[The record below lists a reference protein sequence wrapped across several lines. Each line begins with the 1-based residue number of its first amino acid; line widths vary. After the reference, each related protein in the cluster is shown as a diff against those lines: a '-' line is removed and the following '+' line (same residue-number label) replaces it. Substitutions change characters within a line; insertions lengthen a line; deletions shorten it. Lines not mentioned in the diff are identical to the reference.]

1 MKFLD
6 QVKIY
11 VKAGDGGSG
20 SPSFRRE
27 KFIEFGG
34 PDGGDG
40 GKGGSVILKAEQNLN
55 TLIDFRYQQHH
66 KARRGNNGSG
76 QNRTGKSGDDLIL
89 KVPLG
94 TQVFEE
100 DNKTLI
106 YDFLKIGEEFV
117 AAIGGK
123 GGLGNTRFKSSTNR
137 APRKFTKGTSG
148 EEFTIW
154 LQLKTIAD
162 IGIIGLPNAG
172 KSSLL
177 AAITNANPK
186 IANYQFTTIN
196 PNLGV
201 ANYDNKEVTI
211 ADIPGLVEGAHK
223 GTGLGIQF
231 LKHIE
236 RCKSLLHLIDI
247 TNNDLKKSYKQ
258 IKKELRSY
266 SSELAKKRELIVLN
280 KTDLVDEKEIK
291 KIIKVFSKETKSE
304 VVTLSTLKKN
314 SISKIKAKLLSY
326 AS

>member
-11 VKAGDGGSG
+11 IKAGNGGDG

-27 KFIEFGG
+27 KFIEYGG

-55 TLIDFRYQQHH
+55 TLIDYRYQQHH
-66 KARRGNNGSG
+66 KAQRGDNGAG
-76 QNRTGKSGDDLIL
+76 QNKTGKGGGNLIL

-106 YDFLKIGEEFV
+106 FDFIKIGEEFV
-117 AAIGGK
+117 AADGGK

-137 APRKFTKGTSG
+137 APRKFTKGTAG

-186 IANYQFTTIN
+186 IANYQFTTLN

-201 ANYDNKEVTI
+201 ASYDDKEVTI

-223 GTGLGIQF
+223 GIGLGTQF

-236 RCKSLLHLIDI
+236 RCKSLLHMIDI
-247 TNNDLKKSYKQ
+247 TNENLKKSYKQ
-258 IKKELRSY
+258 IKDELKNY
-266 SSELAKKRELIVLN
+266 STKLVKKRELIVLN
-280 KTDLVDEKEIK
+280 KTDLIEEGEVEKIVK
-291 KIIKVFSKETKSE
+291 YFSKNTKSE
-304 VVTLSTLKKN
+304 VIVLSTLDKK
-314 SISKIKAKLLSY
+314 SISKIKAKLISY

>member
-11 VKAGDGGSG
+11 IKAGNGGDG

-27 KFIEFGG
+27 KFIEYGG

-66 KARRGNNGSG
+66 KAERGENGAG
-76 QNRTGKSGDDLIL
+76 QNRTGKSGEDLIL
-89 KVPLG
+89 NVPLG

-106 YDFLKIGEEFV
+106 YDFTKISEEFV
-117 AAIGGK
+117 AAAGGK

-137 APRKFTKGTSG
+137 APRKFTKGTQG

-177 AAITNANPK
+177 ASVTNANPK
-186 IANYQFTTIN
+186 IANYQFTTLN

-201 ANYDNKEVTI
+201 ASYDDKEITI

-247 TNNDLKKSYKQ
+247 TSEDLKKSYQQVKNEL
-258 IKKELRSY
+258 KKY
-266 SSELAKKRELIVLN
+266 SNKLTKKRELIVLN
-280 KTDLVDEKEIK
+280 KIDLIDEKEVNH
-291 KIIKVFSKETKSE
+291 IIKDFKKNTKSE
-304 VVTLSTLKKN
+304 VIAVSTFNK
-314 SISKIKAKLLSY
+314 SSVSKIKSKLLNYVS
-326 AS
+326 

>member
-11 VKAGDGGSG
+11 VKAGNGGSG

-27 KFIEFGG
+27 KFVEFGG

-40 GKGGSVILKAEQNLN
+40 GKGGSVILISERNLN
-55 TLIDFRYQQHH
+55 TLIDYRYQQHF
-66 KARRGNNGSG
+66 KAERGKDGSG
-76 QNRTGKSGDDLIL
+76 KNKTGKGGEDLYL

-106 YDFLKIGEEFV
+106 YDFKSQKEEFLV
-117 AAIGGK
+117 ASGGK
-123 GGLGNTRFKSSTNR
+123 GGFGNTRFKSSTNR
-137 APRKFTKGTSG
+137 APKKFTKGGQG
-148 EEFTIW
+148 EEFWIW

-177 AAITNANPK
+177 ASMTSANPK
-186 IANYQFTTIN
+186 IANYKFTTIN

-201 ANYDNKEVTI
+201 ASYDDKEVTL
-211 ADIPGLVEGAHK
+211 ADIPGLIEGAHT
-223 GTGLGIQF
+223 GTGLGIKF

-236 RCKSLLHLIDI
+236 RCKTLLHLIDI
-247 TNNDLKKSYKQ
+247 TEDDLFISYNQVRKELSKYSKDLVK
-258 IKKELRSY
+258 KKE
-266 SSELAKKRELIVLN
+266 IVVLN
-280 KTDLVDEKEIK
+280 KTDLIDEEEKKE
-291 KIIKVFSKETKSE
+291 
-304 VVTLSTLKKN
+304 
-314 SISKIKAKLLSY
+314 KIKTKL
-326 AS
+326 

>member
-11 VKAGDGGSG
+11 IKAGNGGDG

-27 KFIEFGG
+27 KFIEYGG

-66 KARRGNNGSG
+66 KAKRGDNGAG
-76 QNRTGKSGDDLIL
+76 QNRTGKGGDDLIL

-106 YDFLKIGEEFV
+106 FDFIKISDEFV
-117 AAIGGK
+117 AAAGGK

-137 APRKFTKGTSG
+137 APRKFTKGSLG
-148 EEFTIW
+148 EEFTIF

-186 IANYQFTTIN
+186 IANYQFTTLN

-201 ANYDNKEVTI
+201 ASYDDKEVTI

-223 GTGLGIQF
+223 GTGLGTQF

-236 RCKSLLHLIDI
+236 RCKSLLHMIDI
-247 TNNDLKKSYKQ
+247 TNKDLKKSYKQ
-258 IKKELRSY
+258 IKNELKNY
-266 SSELAKKRELIVLN
+266 SSKLLKKKELIVLN
-280 KTDLVDEKEIK
+280 KTDLMNEDDVK
-291 KIIKVFSKETKSE
+291 KIIKDFSKNIKSE
-304 VVTLSTLKKN
+304 IVLLSTLEKK
-314 SISKIKAKLLSY
+314 SITKIKAKLISY
-326 AS
+326 VS

>member
-6 QVKIY
+6 QIKIH
-11 VKAGDGGSG
+11 VKAGNGGDG

-40 GKGGSVILKAEQNLN
+40 GKGGSVILKSERNLN
-55 TLIDFRYQQHH
+55 TLIDYRYQQHH
-66 KARRGNNGSG
+66 KAKRGENGMG
-76 QNRTGKSGDDLIL
+76 QNRTGKSGEDLIL
-89 KVPLG
+89 KVPIG

-106 YDFLKIGEEFV
+106 YDFTKPGEKFV
-117 AAIGGK
+117 AAAGGK

-177 AAITNANPK
+177 ASITNANPK
-186 IANYQFTTIN
+186 IANYQFTTLN

-201 ANYDNKEVTI
+201 ASYDDKEVTI
-211 ADIPGLVEGAHK
+211 ADIPGLIEGAHE

-247 TNNDLKKSYKQ
+247 TNNDLEKSYNEVKNE
-258 IKKELRSY
+258 IKNY
-266 SSELAKKRELIVLN
+266 SSDLLKKKELIVLN
-280 KTDLVDEKEIK
+280 KIDLVDEKIVNKIIEKFSK
-291 KIIKVFSKETKSE
+291 KIKGEIL
-304 VVTLSTLKKN
+304 TLSTLNKE
-314 SISKIKAKLLSY
+314 SVSKIKAKLISY

>member
-11 VKAGDGGSG
+11 VKAGNGGSG

-27 KFIEFGG
+27 KFVEFGG

-40 GKGGSVILKAEQNLN
+40 GKGGSVILISERNLN
-55 TLIDFRYQQHH
+55 TLIDYRYQQHF
-66 KARRGNNGSG
+66 KAERGKDGSG
-76 QNRTGKSGDDLIL
+76 KNKTGKGGEDLYL

-106 YDFLKIGEEFV
+106 YDFKSQKEEFLV
-117 AAIGGK
+117 ASGGK
-123 GGLGNTRFKSSTNR
+123 GGFGNTRFKSSTNR
-137 APRKFTKGTSG
+137 APKKFTKGGQG
-148 EEFTIW
+148 EEFWIW

-177 AAITNANPK
+177 ASMTSANPK
-186 IANYQFTTIN
+186 IANYKFTTIN

-201 ANYDNKEVTI
+201 ASYDDKEVTL
-211 ADIPGLVEGAHK
+211 ADIPGLIEGAHT
-223 GTGLGIQF
+223 GTGLGIKF

-236 RCKSLLHLIDI
+236 RCKTLLHLIDI
-247 TNNDLKKSYKQ
+247 TEDDLFISYNQVRKELSKYSKDLVK
-258 IKKELRSY
+258 KKE
-266 SSELAKKRELIVLN
+266 IVVLN
-280 KTDLVDEKEIK
+280 KTDLIDEEEKKEKIK
-291 KIIKVFSKETKSE
+291 KLKNK
-304 VVTLSTLKKN
+304 LKKN
-314 SISKIKAKLLSY
+314 IFLMSTMDKKSVSNIKSKLVNYVS
-326 AS
+326 

>member
-6 QVKIY
+6 QIKIY
-11 VKAGDGGSG
+11 VKAGNGGDG

-40 GKGGSVILKAEQNLN
+40 GKGGSVILKSERNLN
-55 TLIDFRYQQHH
+55 TLIDYRYQQHH
-66 KARRGNNGSG
+66 KAKRGENGMG
-76 QNRTGKSGDDLIL
+76 QNRTGKSGENLIL
-89 KVPLG
+89 KVPIG

-100 DNKTLI
+100 DNKTLV
-106 YDFLKIGEEFV
+106 YDFTKLEEKFV
-117 AAIGGK
+117 AAAGGK

-177 AAITNANPK
+177 ASITNANPK
-186 IANYQFTTIN
+186 IANYQFTTLN

-201 ANYDNKEVTI
+201 ALYDDKEVTI
-211 ADIPGLVEGAHK
+211 ADIPGLIEGAHQ

-247 TNNDLKKSYKQ
+247 TNNDLEKSYNEVKNE
-258 IKKELRSY
+258 IKNY
-266 SSELAKKRELIVLN
+266 SSDLLRKKELIVLN
-280 KTDLVDEKEIK
+280 KIDLVDEKIVNEIIK
-291 KIIKVFSKETKSE
+291 KFSKKIEGE
-304 VVTLSTLKKN
+304 ILTLSTLNKE
-314 SISKIKAKLLSY
+314 SVSKIKAKLISY

>member
-11 VKAGDGGSG
+11 VKAGNGGSG

-27 KFIEFGG
+27 KFVEFGG

-40 GKGGSVILKAEQNLN
+40 GKGGSVILISERNLN
-55 TLIDFRYQQHH
+55 TLIDYRYQQHF
-66 KARRGNNGSG
+66 KAERGKDGSG
-76 QNRTGKSGDDLIL
+76 KNKTGKGGEDLYL

-106 YDFLKIGEEFV
+106 YDFKSQKEEFLV
-117 AAIGGK
+117 ATGGK
-123 GGLGNTRFKSSTNR
+123 GGFGNTRFKSSTNR
-137 APRKFTKGTSG
+137 APKKFTKGGQG
-148 EEFTIW
+148 EEFWIW

-177 AAITNANPK
+177 ASMTSANPK
-186 IANYQFTTIN
+186 IANYKFTTIN

-201 ANYDNKEVTI
+201 ASYDDKEVTL
-211 ADIPGLVEGAHK
+211 ADIPGLIEGAHT
-223 GTGLGIQF
+223 GTGLGIKF

-236 RCKSLLHLIDI
+236 RCKTLLHLIDI
-247 TNNDLKKSYKQ
+247 TEDDLFNSYNQVRKELSKYSKDLVK
-258 IKKELRSY
+258 KKE
-266 SSELAKKRELIVLN
+266 IVVLN
-280 KTDLVDEKEIK
+280 KTDLIDEEEKKEKIK
-291 KIIKVFSKETKSE
+291 KLKNK
-304 VVTLSTLKKN
+304 LKKN
-314 SISKIKAKLLSY
+314 IFLNFQIPDGRGNISILNIDKK
-326 AS
+326 

>member
-6 QVKIY
+6 QIKIH
-11 VKAGDGGSG
+11 VKAGNGGDG

-40 GKGGSVILKAEQNLN
+40 GKGGSVILKSERNLN
-55 TLIDFRYQQHH
+55 TLIDYRYQQHH
-66 KARRGNNGSG
+66 KAKRGENGMG
-76 QNRTGKSGDDLIL
+76 QNRTGKSGEDLIL
-89 KVPLG
+89 KVPIG

-106 YDFLKIGEEFV
+106 YDFTKPGEKFV
-117 AAIGGK
+117 AAAGGK

-177 AAITNANPK
+177 ASITNANPK
-186 IANYQFTTIN
+186 IANYQFTTLN

-201 ANYDNKEVTI
+201 ASYDDKEVTI
-211 ADIPGLVEGAHK
+211 ADIPGLIEGAHE

-247 TNNDLKKSYKQ
+247 TNNDLEKSYNEVKNE
-258 IKKELRSY
+258 IKNY
-266 SSELAKKRELIVLN
+266 SSDLLKKKELIVLN
-280 KTDLVDEKEIK
+280 KIDLVDEKIVNEIIEKFSK
-291 KIIKVFSKETKSE
+291 KIEGEIL
-304 VVTLSTLKKN
+304 TLSTLNKE
-314 SISKIKAKLLSY
+314 SVSKIKAKLISY